1 MLKSKSNLL
10 LAALLAG
17 FSSVAMAEGSG
28 FYGAVDIGQAK
39 QKDSCTGTPAGVS
52 CTATATAFRIGGGY
66 QLNPNVG
73 LEVSYGD
80 YGAAKATGPVLG
92 TPVTASLAATGFQV
106 SAVGSLPVS
115 DAFAF
120 TGKIGVAN
128 TTLKVSAAALGLNI
142 GLGSASTTTLAYGI
156 GVRYNL
162 TPTIAIRAQYEDLGK
177 MSYPGG
183 GGKTGLSLI
192 SAGVTFGF

>member
-1 MLKSKSNLL
+1 MLKSKSNLV

-28 FYGAVDIGQAK
+28 FYGAVDLGQAK
-39 QKDSCTGTPAGVS
+39 QKDSCTGAPAGVS

-80 YGAAKATGPVLG
+80 YGAAKASGPALGPVSL
-92 TPVTASLAATGFQV
+92 SLAATGFQV

-128 TTLKVSAAALGLNI
+128 TTLKTSASALGLNI
-142 GLGSASTTTLAYGI
+142 GLGSTSTTTLAYGI

-162 TPTIAIRAQYEDLGK
+162 TPTIALRAQYEDLGK
-177 MSYPGG
+177 MNYPGG
-183 GGKTGLSLI
+183 VTGKTGLSLI